1 MTIFLKEN
9 QFEQKVKGEIKFVPD
24 NRFLFD
30 FKEGWNTIIINIMFP
45 LSDDLTLESAFKI
58 YAEYYLNP
66 KGSVNKIKLKDVRN
80 IEIIDNNSN

>member
-9 QFEQKVKGEIKFVPD
+9 QFEQKVKGEIILVPD

-30 FKEGWNTIIINIMFP
+30 FKEEWNTIIINIIFP
-45 LSDDLTLESAFKI
+45 LSDDLTLESAFKV

-66 KGSVNKIKLKDVRN
+66 KGSVNKIEIKDFRN
-80 IEIIDNNSN
+80 IEIINNNSN